1 MNLQTLYHKI
11 SRQLN
16 IVVYTLL
23 PLGGV
28 VGGLVSCSDLLDTDS
43 ELVEYEKDNTLDH
56 TTDSVYSVLG
66 IINTMQTIA
75 DRTVLL
81 GEVRGDLITT
91 TDDASS
97 DLKRLSAFDFSQ
109 ANKYNQISDYYAVIN
124 NCNYYLAHVDTTLQ
138 RRGRKLFM
146 LEYAAVKAFRA
157 WTYLQLVQAYGQVPL
172 VTSPLMTEQQ
182 AREAMSQSRSDI
194 ATICNYFINDLT
206 PYAFSE
212 EPDFGTVNGWSSK
225 DHFFI
230 PIRPLLGDLCLW
242 AGRYDD
248 AARWYNSFLND
259 NKEPVEMLKNAVVWN
274 TVSEFKYPS
283 NSYATIFSLS
293 NNNRES
299 LSLIPMESI
308 VFNGT
313 VSELRNLFCSTS
325 ENKYYFQLTPS
336 ASMFQLSAD
345 QIYCIENKATNP
357 SDTIYVPKTG
367 LLDDV
372 LRGDLRL
379 YSIYSQNSLGSQ
391 DPYSETS
398 SLRQSITKVS
408 TTAINTYRRTMV
420 YLRYAEALNRAG
432 LPQSAMTILKYGI
445 CADNV
450 KLYVDSLE
458 QAKAGSLITF
468 DPNVFTGAEAIG
480 VHSRGSGD
488 SFANAYYVLPQP
500 TTALATRQDTIDY
513 QVPLVEDLIINEMA
527 LEGAFEGN
535 RYYDLMRVA
544 LRRGDASYLADPI
557 SRREGKVDAALRAK
571 LMDKSNWYL
580 PLP

>member
-1 MNLQTLYHKI
+1 MGDVFIL
-11 SRQLN
+11 
-16 IVVYTLL
+16 
-23 PLGGV
+23 
-28 VGGLVSCSDLLDTDS
+28 DL
-43 ELVEYEKDNTLDH
+43 EW
-56 TTDSVYSVLG
+56 
-66 IINTMQTIA
+66 A
-75 DRTVLL
+75 
-81 GEVRGDLITT
+81 
-91 TDDASS
+91 
-97 DLKRLSAFDFSQ
+97 
-109 ANKYNQISDYYAVIN
+109 
-124 NCNYYLAHVDTTLQ
+124 
-138 RRGRKLFM
+138 
-146 LEYAAVKAFRA
+146 
-157 WTYLQLVQAYGQVPL
+157 
-172 VTSPLMTEQQ
+172 
-182 AREAMSQSRSDI
+182 
-194 ATICNYFINDLT
+194 
-206 PYAFSE
+206 
-212 EPDFGTVNGWSSK
+212 SK
-225 DHFFI
+225 DYFFI

-242 AGRYDD
+242 AGRYTE

-259 NKEPVEMLKNAVVWN
+259 SKEPVEMLSNATVWN

-283 NSYATIFSLS
+283 NSYASIFSLS

-336 ASMFQLSAD
+336 PSMFQLSSD

-398 SLRQSITKVS
+398 SLRQSITKTS
-408 TTAINTYRRTMV
+408 TNAISTYRRTMV

-458 QAKAGSLITF
+458 QEKAGSLISF
-468 DPNVFTGAEAIG
+468 DPNVFTGAQAIG
-480 VHSRGSGD
+480 VHSRGCGD

-500 TTALATRQDTIDY
+500 GTALATRQDTIDF
-513 QVPLVEDLIINEMA
+513 QIPLVEDLIINEMA

-535 RYYDLMRVA
+535 RFYDLMRVA
-544 LRRGDASYLADPI
+544 LRRGDAAYLADAI
-557 SRREGKVDAALRAK
+557 SRREVSRREGKVDAALRAK
-571 LMDKSNWYL
+571 LMDKNNWYL